1 VVGGWWVVGG
11 WRWVV
16 RGARLIG
23 GGAGIDLDRLDLD
36 GRRRLVDGLL
46 VEVGLPSHEFVE
58 VRAAELGFVVG
69 LLVLR
74 ADLRRLPHRLP
85 HRRRVVV
92 VPVR

>member
-1 VVGGWWVVGG
+1 M
-11 WRWVV
+11 

-46 VEVGLPSHEFVE
+46 VEIGLPRHELVE
-58 VRAAELGFVVG
+58 VGAAELGLSAGCSSSG
-69 LLVLR
+69 LICG
-74 ADLRRLPHRLP
+74 ASTRLA

-92 VPVR
+92 VPVQSPEGAAG